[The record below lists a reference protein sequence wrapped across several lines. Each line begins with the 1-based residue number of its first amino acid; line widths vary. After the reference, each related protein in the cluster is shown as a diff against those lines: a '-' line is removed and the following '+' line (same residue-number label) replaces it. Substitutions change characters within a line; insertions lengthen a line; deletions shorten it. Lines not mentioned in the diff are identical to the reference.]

1 MTLIRNKTFLL
12 SFLVVIL
19 VSFLL
24 TSRLDQS
31 IPGATSMELV
41 AGCQLEFLDTTTQPN
56 FTALL
61 ACPGKDYIRLWPLP
75 VTQPWFEDLYE
86 TPAPRDELIS
96 SMNSVFST
104 ELLNHWSRYDPRKA

>member
-1 MTLIRNKTFLL
+1 MMLTRNKAIWISFQAVFILSFFLL
-12 SFLVVIL
+12 HN
-19 VSFLL
+19 
-24 TSRLDQS
+24 TEQP
-31 IPGATSMELV
+31 IPGMTSIGLV
-41 AGCQLEFLDTTTQPN
+41 AGCQLELLDTTTQPN

-96 SMNSVFST
+96 GI
-104 ELLNHWSRYDPRKA
+104 LLQSFNLTYI